1 MLEKKLVLQKI
12 QDLGIL
18 AVIRGPSEE
27 LTLKMVDALVKG
39 GVTGIEITFTTPNAL
54 KVVSALDKEF
64 GDTIVLGMG
73 TLTKPKQ
80 AEAAK
85 KAGAKFLVSPHISK
99 KLAKAMVA
107 TGLPTMMGA
116 LTPSEVMMARAYGSD
131 VVKIFPGSLGGPAYM
146 KSLKGPFPDIPMMP
160 TGGVSSENLRD
171 WFMAGAFAVGAGSN
185 LCPKTL
191 AMAGEFNQITE
202 IAGEYMAAIE
212 EARRS

>member
-1 MLEKKLVLQKI
+1 MLDKDLILQKI
-12 QDLGIL
+12 QELGIL

-27 LTLKMVDALVKG
+27 LTLKMVDALVAG
-39 GVTGIEITFTTPNAL
+39 GVIGIEITFTTPNAL
-54 KVVSALDKEF
+54 DVVKALDDEF
-64 GDTIVLGMG
+64 GEKIILGMG
-73 TLTKPKQ
+73 TLTQEEQ
-80 AEAAK
+80 AEAAVI
-85 KAGAKFLVSPHISK
+85 AGAKFLVSPHTEK

-116 LTPSEVMMARAYGSD
+116 LTPSEVMKARSYGSD

-191 AMAGEFNQITE
+191 ALAGEFDQITE
-202 IAGEYMAAIE
+202 IAREYVDAIE